1 MRSAGNGTV
10 AKSSAKVDAMQV
22 AGEDGGSAGSTS
34 ACGSESETELADVAP
49 NDLDAEG
56 IVLAHALEHG
66 PIDGLLPKHF
76 YSDANRR
83 IYEAVRMLQVRG
95 EPIDVV
101 AVKRELQKDN
111 RLAQVG
117 GVTYLAVL
125 TDRQPWA
132 SEAHVKAH
140 AEAIRELYR
149 RRVLSD
155 AALKLRV
162 ELRAGEVESGA
173 AWARFKEICDGIT
186 NP

>member
-1 MRSAGNGTV
+1 MV
-10 AKSSAKVDAMQV
+10 AKSSVKVVAMPV

-34 ACGSESETELADVAP
+34 ACGFESETQPGDASLVPP

-56 IVLAHALEHG
+56 IALSHALEHG

-155 AALKLRV
+155 AALRLRV